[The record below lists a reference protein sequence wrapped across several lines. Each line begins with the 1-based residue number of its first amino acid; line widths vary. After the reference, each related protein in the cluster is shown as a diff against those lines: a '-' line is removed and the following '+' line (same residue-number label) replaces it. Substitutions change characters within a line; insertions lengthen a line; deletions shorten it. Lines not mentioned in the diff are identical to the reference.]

1 MSRIKNRLA
10 TRGARGFLNLQ
21 RQFKILDADKD
32 GLVNIYEFKK
42 AIKDMRIE
50 VTDLEIDLVFS
61 FFDLNGENIDYLAF
75 LSILKGELKH
85 NRLTLILQA
94 FNQIDLDEDQLV
106 LASQCKQ
113 LYNARAHPEV
123 KNGRKNSE
131 DLLNEFIESMLF
143 LHNLNG
149 GHGNEIISKE
159 EFIEYF
165 ANISASI
172 QDDLY
177 FETMMTSV
185 FKLSNESSL

>member
-75 LSILKGELKH
+75 LSILKGEL
-85 NRLTLILQA
+85 
-94 FNQIDLDEDQLV
+94 NQIDLDEDQLV